1 MKTLKNKVNKPLQK
15 KGKKTDKTTKSKTKD
30 NKKNKKSKMDARGD
44 SRNDARKDINP
55 DNEKF
60 KINLD
65 ITDKSLIDFK
75 KSKSI
80 SVATSIS
87 ELKSSKIGEFYDVK
101 PIHDNMHRLCQMKI
115 QAKSN
120 KYNID
125 ISKPVSKQLCDC
137 LFEKN
142 KALTI
147 IELEKKIKQ
156 KEDTPASSCITIY
169 DNYVNSNKK
178 NSQRKKS
185 ITKPQSISKSKSSH
199 KNTIPSQ
206 RLHKTN

>member
-1 MKTLKNKVNKPLQK
+1 MKTLKKNKKV
-15 KGKKTDKTTKSKTKD
+15 SKTFQKVSKTNNKKHKK
-30 NKKNKKSKMDARGD
+30 NKKNKNSRKDSKR
-44 SRNDARKDINP
+44 DARKYKNP
-55 DNEKF
+55 ENEKF

-80 SVATSIS
+80 SIASSIS

-115 QAKSN
+115 QAKGQKN
-120 KYNID
+120 NID

-142 KALTI
+142 KELTI

-169 DNYVNSNKK
+169 DNYVNTNTKNKK
-178 NSQRKKS
+178 NSQLKKS
-185 ITKPQSISKSKSSH
+185 ITKTKSISSNKNIISS
-199 KNTIPSQ
+199 
-206 RLHKTN
+206 

>member
-1 MKTLKNKVNKPLQK
+1 MKILKKNKKISK
-15 KGKKTDKTTKSKTKD
+15 KITKLS
-30 NKKNKKSKMDARGD
+30 KNKKSKKDIHKDVM
-44 SRNDARKDINP
+44 KDINP
-55 DNEKF
+55 NIDKF

-65 ITDKSLIDFK
+65 ITDKSVIDFK

-80 SVATSIS
+80 SIATSIS
-87 ELKSSKIGEFYDVK
+87 ELKSSKIGEFYSVK
-101 PIHDNMHRLCQMKI
+101 PIHDNMHRLCQLKI
-115 QAKSN
+115 QAKGHKN
-120 KYNID
+120 KID

-147 IELEKKIKQ
+147 IELENKIKQ

-169 DNYVNSNKK
+169 DNYVNSSKK

-185 ITKPQSISKSKSSH
+185 ITKPQSISISSH

>member
-1 MKTLKNKVNKPLQK
+1 
-15 KGKKTDKTTKSKTKD
+15 
-30 NKKNKKSKMDARGD
+30 MDARG
-44 SRNDARKDINP
+44 NAKGDARKDINP

-115 QAKSN
+115 QAKGHKN
-120 KYNID
+120 NID